1 MVLAVGSIAYYII
14 LSALFS
20 SLLIGI
26 VGRCLGWSDDSAPIK
41 SVIKARSKKKDK
53 AQERIKQVSIS
64 KELEETRKR
73 LASAESR
80 AQYLETRLNYTQAE
94 LHYVK
99 KKQVKDFTTRRSTR
113 GSVQFKDQVQL
124 ETQQSESLSEKDL
137 ANMVTI
143 LDTPDDDYRSK
154 LETASLDTPIKI
166 DDSFDHRSK
175 LNDEFRKKS
184 EKHFIAAE
192 TSDGLSSS
200 LSSHSSI
207 NSTTPPRTR
216 RVVRFGDGNEEKEE
230 ADEGEGRRRGRSGGD
245 GNKHY
250 GGARDTTS
258 RYSNNDDDDDNDGDD
273 IELGRIDNDN
283 DNNDHHEED
292 DEGEVGRL
300 SRLKYNDTEEEMRE
314 FAGLGRRSNRTAAPP
329 PKKKLPAPVKQHKKK
344 KKKQSA
350 PPVMTEMTFDI

>member
-192 TSDGLSSS
+192 TSSDNLSSS

-216 RVVRFGDGNEEKEE
+216 QRVVRFGDGNEEKEE
-230 ADEGEGRRRGRSGGD
+230 ADKEEGRRRGRSGGGG

-258 RYSNNDDDDDNDGDD
+258 RYSNNDDDDDNDDDGDD
-273 IELGRIDNDN
+273 IELGRIDD
-283 DNNDHHEED
+283 DHHEEE